1 MQRVALLVLAFLASA
16 ASAQFPGQPEK
27 TEPLQLLPLAEVQKQ
42 VAEARGYQAE
52 GLPDAEARKKV
63 VARANGQPITL
74 DEVLSEV
81 MNRFGTPLTFGLLNQ
96 EFMRMETIRRKTV
109 ITPEEFAEG
118 VQLYLAQKK
127 SMQAKTTLRQLLE
140 ASRMSW
146 DTFERMVSDQ
156 VKIQKEVRADLNMP
170 KRPEPLNPFVL
181 QIWAGQKLRGQYS
194 MEQDPARMPPG
205 VLGEVHTTRSVGD
218 LLADVASTPGQW
230 TTSAVQGEKAP
241 EIEVAPAEGGW
252 PHYRVP
258 DVPVEAMQADGSV
271 GATPAS
277 AVFRALLEKKT
288 GPTGGVPVESYL
300 RIRVGDAP
308 AVDLP
313 VIQGKKQEKDDGPL
327 AEVALAEIFEAV
339 SKKGFTRQPDDTIR
353 EKEGSWPAYTVPE
366 VWCVGS
372 MPDQLRQALQQAV
385 GSTAVVEKRVRVDR
399 CFDLP
404 DVPVAMFSRVD
415 QEYVLGFSYGK
426 LEAVHYTEAL
436 KSLARFRAAREAL
449 KARGIA
455 VDEAKVQAIIDAENK
470 KYNHPLFNRKM
481 ILQARGKT
489 VFDEDRRIWIS
500 NGVDQIIG
508 PDVDDKT
515 LRQYYDQNILHFGQA
530 TVEAA
535 HILAAVKDPKTGQV
549 DYEASHRKIDQI
561 AGELFAHSRPAMIFG
576 DLARR
581 FSDDGQTAPKGG
593 SLGQPF
599 TLRHQMARAFSEAA
613 FHLRPGEVSAP
624 VRTAH
629 GWHLILCQKFNP
641 PDPQKY
647 SFDKPEIREQVKEEY
662 QQERRDAWLEKN
674 AYDALKIQKLSN
686 LFEKDE

>member
-241 EIEVAPAEGGW
+241 EIDGGAGRGRVAPLPGAGRAGGS
-252 PHYRVP
+252 HAGRRQRGRY
-258 DVPVEAMQADGSV
+258 AC
-271 GATPAS
+271 
-277 AVFRALLEKKT
+277 FRGVSCAAGEENRAH
-288 GPTGGVPVESYL
+288 GRRAGGV
-300 RIRVGDAP
+300 
-308 AVDLP
+308 
-313 VIQGKKQEKDDGPL
+313 
-327 AEVALAEIFEAV
+327 V
-339 SKKGFTRQPDDTIR
+339 SPDP
-353 EKEGSWPAYTVPE
+353 G
-366 VWCVGS
+366 
-372 MPDQLRQALQQAV
+372 
-385 GSTAVVEKRVRVDR
+385 
-399 CFDLP
+399 
-404 DVPVAMFSRVD
+404 
-415 QEYVLGFSYGK
+415 
-426 LEAVHYTEAL
+426 
-436 KSLARFRAAREAL
+436 
-449 KARGIA
+449 
-455 VDEAKVQAIIDAENK
+455 
-470 KYNHPLFNRKM
+470 
-481 ILQARGKT
+481 
-489 VFDEDRRIWIS
+489 RR
-500 NGVDQIIG
+500 
-508 PDVDDKT
+508 
-515 LRQYYDQNILHFGQA
+515 
-530 TVEAA
+530 
-535 HILAAVKDPKTGQV
+535 
-549 DYEASHRKIDQI
+549 
-561 AGELFAHSRPAMIFG
+561 
-576 DLARR
+576 
-581 FSDDGQTAPKGG
+581 
-593 SLGQPF
+593 
-599 TLRHQMARAFSEAA
+599 
-613 FHLRPGEVSAP
+613 RPGRGPA
-624 VRTAH
+624 
-629 GWHLILCQKFNP
+629 G
-641 PDPQKY
+641 DPG
-647 SFDKPEIREQVKEEY
+647 KEARK
-662 QQERRDAWLEKN
+662 RRRASGRGGAGRDLRG
-674 AYDALKIQKLSN
+674 Q
-686 LFEKDE
+686 